1 MTTQDT
7 ALVEAQVFGIQELK
21 DKEVERLKKLAEE
34 AKQALET
41 PITDKLSLKLV
52 HDTRI
57 KLRDNRT
64 KLNKDRKAF
73 TAHLD
78 EKKNAALSVEKEL
91 VGIISPI
98 EEELL
103 AKEEEY
109 EKEQER
115 IKAEKAKEE
124 AEILQKRIEALN
136 AVEAE
141 YIVGQIAIM
150 SNEGFDMLLEMHKK
164 KYDQIVA
171 ERKRQEDEKKRQEEE
186 AEKKRQEEAEALR
199 KQKEE
204 NDRVAEENR
213 KEAERIQKENARIAE
228 ENAQKARELAEKEK
242 AIKDKED
249 EQKRQDDLEKARKE
263 GEEKARKDA
272 ELKAEQDKKAQEEAE
287 KAEKDRIEKIGKYKE
302 WLAENGAGDSKSI
315 VSSTNFTTDFIV
327 SRTRDTLTLYKAVST
342 YEV

>member
-1 MTTQDT
+1 MTTQENT
-7 ALVEAQVFGIQELK
+7 AVIEAQVFSVQDLK

-41 PITDKLSLKLV
+41 PITDKATLKLV

-98 EEELL
+98 EDELL

-115 IKAEKAKEE
+115 IKEEKAKKE

-141 YIVGQIAIM
+141 YIVGQIAAM
-150 SNEGFDMLLEMHKK
+150 SDEGFDMFLDMHKK
-164 KYDQIVA
+164 KYEQIVA
-171 ERKRQEDEKKRQEEE
+171 ERKRQEEEKKRQEEE

-204 NDRVAEENR
+204 NDRIAEENR

-228 ENAQKARELAEKEK
+228 EQAQKARELAEKEK
-242 AIKDKED
+242 AIKDKEE
-249 EQKRQDDLEKARKE
+249 EQKRQEELEKARKE
-263 GEEKARKDA
+263 GEEKARKEA
-272 ELKAEQDKKAQEEAE
+272 EE
-287 KAEKDRIEKIGKYKE
+287 KAEAERIEKEEKEKEEKARIARLESYKA
-302 WLAENGAGDSKSI
+302 WLASEWVVDEDLELMTGLTK
-315 VSSTNFTTDFIV
+315 NFV
-327 SRTRDTLTLYKAVST
+327 ASRTWSVITLYKVVST
-342 YEV
+342 YNI

>member
-7 ALVEAQVFGIQELK
+7 ALVETQIFSVQDLK
-21 DKEVERLKKLAEE
+21 DQEVERLKKLAEE
-34 AKQALET
+34 AKKALET
-41 PITDKLSLKLV
+41 PIIDKASLKIV
-52 HDTRI
+52 HDARI

-64 KLNKDRKAF
+64 KLNKDRKSF

-78 EKKNAALSVEKEL
+78 EKKNSALSVEKEL

-98 EEELL
+98 EDELL
-103 AKEEEY
+103 AKEEAY

-115 IKAEKAKEE
+115 IKEEKAREE
-124 AEILQKRIEALN
+124 QEILQKRIEALN

-150 SNEGFDMLLEMHKK
+150 SNEGFDMLLDMHKK
-164 KYDQIVA
+164 KYEEILA
-171 ERKRQEDEKKRQEEE
+171 ERKRQEEEKKRQEEE

-204 NDRVAEENR
+204 NDIIAEENR

-249 EQKRQDDLEKARKE
+249 EQKRQEELEKARKE
-263 GEEKARKDA
+263 GEEKARK
-272 ELKAEQDKKAQEEAE
+272 EEEEKKAREKKEMEEKE
-287 KAEKDRIEKIGKYKE
+287 QAEKDRIEKEEKYKKWFADNGVTTE
-302 WLAENGAGDSKSI
+302 NREDYLTKTIENKVYLFKKIAEYTI
-315 VSSTNFTTDFIV
+315 P
-327 SRTRDTLTLYKAVST
+327 
-342 YEV
+342 E